1 MQITKVNRLHYS
13 KYTNVNECNLLNIN
27 DIITFLKG
35 KLQLTK
41 VNFIFRVF
49 CIIKYLTLV
58 LFC

>member
-27 DIITFLKG
+27 DIITFLKD

-58 LFC
+58 LFS